1 MRIRMIG
8 GAGIVSLWMGAASAQ
23 PAPPPLGAGDAPAT
37 AVAEAATSDQ
47 TAANVQG
54 SIESSLGPY
63 GDPFGLRAYLRTRGI
78 EYSLTY
84 IGETLG
90 NPNGGARRG
99 AIYEGRLDLQIDADL
114 DKLAG
119 WQGAAFHTNFY
130 QIHGTGLS
138 RYYINNLDVVSGI
151 EALPSTRLYELWIEQ
166 KLLDGKAALRAG
178 QLAADT
184 EFFVSQTASV
194 FVNSTFGWPD
204 FTAANHPSGG
214 PAYPLATPGVRLK
227 LTPTDQLS
235 ILVGLFNG
243 DPAGRATAN
252 GDVDPQ
258 RRNRTGTNFRVGDA
272 PLLMAEGAYAY
283 NLEPRTIAEPGTV
296 KLGYFHH
303 FGRFDDLR
311 FDDSGR
317 SLADP
322 STTGIARRFRGN
334 DGVYAIIDQTIY
346 REAKDRTQGASVFVR
361 IAAGPADR
369 NLVDVYADGGIA
381 YQGLFKG
388 RPDDTIGLSMA
399 HSQISRRGI
408 GADLDA
414 IALTG
419 LARPKRSH
427 ETTYEATYQAVVVPG
442 FTVQPDLQYIVHP
455 GGGIANPRDP
465 NAARIRN
472 AAVLGVRAT
481 VRY

>member
-151 EALPSTRLYELWIEQ
+151 EALPSTRLYELWVEQ

-204 FTAANHPSGG
+204 FTAANLPSGG
-214 PAYPLATPGVRLK
+214 PPIPWRR
-227 LTPTDQLS
+227 
-235 ILVGLFNG
+235 
-243 DPAGRATAN
+243 PACG
-252 GDVDPQ
+252 
-258 RRNRTGTNFRVGDA
+258 
-272 PLLMAEGAYAY
+272 
-283 NLEPRTIAEPGTV
+283 
-296 KLGYFHH
+296 
-303 FGRFDDLR
+303 
-311 FDDSGR
+311 
-317 SLADP
+317 
-322 STTGIARRFRGN
+322 
-334 DGVYAIIDQTIY
+334 
-346 REAKDRTQGASVFVR
+346 
-361 IAAGPADR
+361 
-369 NLVDVYADGGIA
+369 
-381 YQGLFKG
+381 
-388 RPDDTIGLSMA
+388 
-399 HSQISRRGI
+399 
-408 GADLDA
+408 
-414 IALTG
+414 
-419 LARPKRSH
+419 
-427 ETTYEATYQAVVVPG
+427 
-442 FTVQPDLQYIVHP
+442 
-455 GGGIANPRDP
+455 
-465 NAARIRN
+465 
-472 AAVLGVRAT
+472 
-481 VRY
+481 